1 MTAMDSRR
9 SIFPV
14 FAAMAGL
21 VTYLMIVCAAGLLF
35 LNADGKTAGIRY
47 FWAIDADIPA
57 EYITRNFSPT
67 HITSVLLSLM
77 LAAVALYL
85 FRRQKAESRETILRV
100 LVLFMA
106 ASEAAD
112 WIWYILIGHYSLRNC
127 LPLHMCSI
135 SIFIEFA
142 AVFSRRNTLLKEFAY
157 ALSMPAALF
166 ALATPGWAYPLIS
179 FEYLRSLTNHL
190 LLVLVPALIVWGN
203 GFRPDYRRLPKC
215 FLYLLFLA
223 GIAAA
228 SNFLLGS
235 NYMFLSYVP
244 RDTTL
249 QVFEIWLGHPGYIF
263 LEAGLILIIW
273 AILYLPWIVSDGK
286 RKRLLMRDE
295 KSDL

>member
-21 VTYLMIVCAAGLLF
+21 VTYLVVVCAAGLLF
-35 LNADGKTAGIRY
+35 LIADGKTAGIRY
-47 FWAIDADIPA
+47 FWTIDADIPA

-67 HITSVLLSLM
+67 HITCVILSLM

-85 FRRQKAESRETILRV
+85 FRRQKEESREAILRV

-127 LPLHMCSI
+127 LPLHLCSI
-135 SIFIEFA
+135 SIFLEFA

-190 LLVLVPALIVWGN
+190 LLALVPALIVWGN

-215 FLYLLFLA
+215 FLSLLFLA

-228 SNFLLGS
+228 TNYFLGS

-249 QVFEIWLGHPGYIF
+249 QVFEIWLGHPSYIF

-295 KSDL
+295 KSDM

>member
-1 MTAMDSRR
+1 MTAMGSRR

-14 FAAMAGL
+14 FSAMAGL
-21 VTYLMIVCAAGLLF
+21 LTYLMIVCVTGLLF
-35 LNADGKTAGIRY
+35 WIADGKTAGTQY
-47 FWAIDADIPA
+47 FWTIDADIPS

-67 HITSVLLSLM
+67 HITVILLSLI
-77 LAAVALYL
+77 LATAALLL
-85 FRRQKAESRETILRV
+85 FRRQKEPSREVILRA

-127 LPLHMCSI
+127 LPLHLCSI
-135 SIFIEFA
+135 SIFIELA
-142 AVFSRRNTLLKEFAY
+142 AVFLRRNTLLKEFVY

-179 FEYLRSLTNHL
+179 FQYLQSLTNHL
-190 LLVLVPALIVWGN
+190 LLALVPALIVSGN

-215 FLYLLFLA
+215 FLSLLFLA

-228 SNFLLGS
+228 ANYLLGS

-244 RDTTL
+244 KDTTL
-249 QVFEIWLGHPGYIF
+249 QVFEIWFGHPGYIF
-263 LEAGLILIIW
+263 LEAGLIMIIW
-273 AILYLPWIVSDGK
+273 AILYLPWIVSAAK
-286 RKRLLMRDE
+286 RKRSLKE
-295 KSDL
+295 GGGEE